1 MYLTTLLPPQPDPQ
15 EQGGC
20 QTEVDGWNISPT
32 AGPRGPKTGV
42 QERSGLGHT
51 QYTVGGLGKRP
62 LGGAQR
68 ETRVRSILIRGLRIF
83 TALNK

>member
-1 MYLTTLLPPQPDPQ
+1 MALD
-15 EQGGC
+15 
-20 QTEVDGWNISPT
+20 
-32 AGPRGPKTGV
+32 
-42 QERSGLGHT
+42 T
-51 QYTVGGLGKRP
+51 QYKVGGLGKRP